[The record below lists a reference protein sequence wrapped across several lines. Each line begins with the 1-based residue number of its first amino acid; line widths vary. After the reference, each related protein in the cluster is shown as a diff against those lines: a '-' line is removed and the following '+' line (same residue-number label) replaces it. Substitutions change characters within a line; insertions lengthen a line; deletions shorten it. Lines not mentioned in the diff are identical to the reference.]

1 MKIGNSEVWLKGFL
15 LTIAL
20 NISINDITHAIMQHH
35 PDDCYWSDV
44 RALLNNLWLVK
55 FACRSWGR
63 ECPNIPFYFTS
74 PVKISRVISR
84 SISLN
89 YCHGWKLA
97 EPKRTSENPDTKR
110 IRNETYPQRFL
121 THFTIFQR
129 WSPISTL
136 PSTNSSLF
144 SSSSPP
150 PSSFL
155 LFSPSY
161 CFASLLFFFLLPAT
175 GFNRINPWR

>member
-55 FACRSWGR
+55 FARRSWGR

-89 YCHGWKLA
+89 YRHGWKLA

-144 SSSSPP
+144 SSSPPLSLPPRFSFLAQATVSLRFFFFFCSPP
-150 PSSFL
+150 PDL
-155 LFSPSY
+155 
-161 CFASLLFFFLLPAT
+161 
-175 GFNRINPWR
+175 IE

>member
-89 YCHGWKLA
+89 YRHGWKLA

-110 IRNETYPQRFL
+110 IRDVSSAILDTFHDFPTLVAYLYPSL
-121 THFTIFQR
+121 YE
-129 WSPISTL
+129 
-136 PSTNSSLF
+136 LF
-144 SSSSPP
+144 SI
-150 PSSFL
+150 L
-155 LFSPSY
+155 LLLSPS
-161 CFASLLFFFLLPAT
+161 LLVSPF
-175 GFNRINPWR
+175 